1 VTLNDRP
8 MITGI
13 FGDTTDENCWIETI
27 F

>member
-1 VTLNDRP
+1 MLNDRP